1 MKNKVSKQL
10 SKIFI
15 GVSVLIF
22 LALFITL
29 DIFMNRVMKDQVIE
43 EMKSQVLL
51 VNESLINIPN
61 DSEDFEEP
69 VFKLASL
76 LQSRITII
84 DSEGKVLIDSEADA
98 ETLENHFERE
108 ELVKSRN
115 ASNRLGT
122 SIRFSDSVKKDLVY
136 VVFRTSKNNYVRVAR
151 DLGFVEEI
159 IFEVRLIFVLTLF
172 ISSIIFSF
180 SVIYLSR
187 RISFPLIELTE
198 TTKQIE
204 AGNYEIEIKSDSDNE
219 IGVLANSLNLMV
231 KTLKQ
236 KISDL
241 ERLQQIRKDFVG
253 NASHEL
259 RTPIAAIKG
268 FTESLI
274 DGALE
279 SPEITKKFL
288 ERTQANVKRLEIIVD
303 DLLELTQLEGGN
315 REFSPRFYNVAESIR
330 ETTFDFEQIAKEKG
344 LSLYFENKLPLKVEI
359 LADKNQM
366 EKVVANFVDN
376 AIKYTNSGKITVSLS
391 QSENYLVI
399 SIKDTGIGIP
409 ESHIGRIFERFYRVD
424 KSRSRKLGGS
434 GLGLSIVK
442 HIIENHNG
450 TIEVFSEL
458 GKGTEFKI
466 YVPFK

>member
-1 MKNKVSKQL
+1 
-10 SKIFI
+10 
-15 GVSVLIF
+15 
-22 LALFITL
+22 
-29 DIFMNRVMKDQVIE
+29 MNQAMKDQVIE
-43 EMKSQVLL
+43 EMKSQVLVL
-51 VNESLINIPN
+51 NESLGHTFDEAENY
-61 DSEDFEEP
+61 EDTVYKF
-69 VFKLASL
+69 ASL

-84 DSEGKVLIDSEADA
+84 DSKGKVLLDSEADA
-98 ETLENHFERE
+98 ETLENHLERE
-108 ELVKSRN
+108 ELAKSRN
-115 ASNRLGT
+115 SSNRLGT
-122 SIRFSDSVKKDLVY
+122 AFRFSDSVKKDLVY
-136 VVFRTSKNNYVRVAR
+136 VVYRTSKNNYVRVAR
-151 DLGFVEEI
+151 DLDFVEET
-159 IFEVRLIFVLTLF
+159 IFEVRLIFLLTLL

-180 SVIYLSR
+180 SVIYLSK
-187 RISFPLIELTE
+187 RISLPLIELTG
-198 TTKQIE
+198 TAKQIE

-219 IGVLANSLNLMV
+219 IGILANSLNLMV
-231 KTLKQ
+231 KTLRQ

-274 DGALE
+274 EGALE
-279 SPEITKKFL
+279 NPEITKKFL

-315 REFSPRFYNVAESIR
+315 REFSPRFYNVVESIR
-330 ETTFDFEQIAKEKG
+330 ETTLDFEKVAEEKG
-344 LSLYFENKLPLKVEI
+344 LSLHFKNELPLKVEF

-376 AIKYTNSGKITVSLS
+376 AIKYTNSGKIIVSLS
-391 QSENYLVI
+391 QVDNFLVI

-409 ESHIGRIFERFYRVD
+409 ESHIDRIFERFYRVD
-424 KSRSRKLGGS
+424 KSRSRRLGGS

-450 TIEVFSEL
+450 KIEVSSEL
-458 GKGTEFKI
+458 GRGTEFKV